1 MKTVSD
7 YQAKGVVFV
16 EGDVVRHSEQ
26 QDMRM
31 AIDGCNR
38 GQCGQSVVE
47 SFAWRTITGA
57 VPQHGLD
64 GNMLVE
70 IAFYNNHRDNGVKQM
85 SVGDIQWGLPTVN
98 KAWRPIAP
106 AQQPEK
112 PVGVLHGKSFVITGT
127 FSGGRDLVKKYIIKY
142 GGKIS
147 GSVNRNNDYLVVGD
161 FALLNN
167 VNVTKVTKARELGIE
182 LITFTGL
189 KELIAHVQ
197 QPVQACCSAC
207 NHEWTTKQVRRH
219 TDDDPCPQCGAYSA
233 QQPLVHVGAELVFDT
248 TDVVIVA
255 ETTVDICIHI
265 VSDDSL
271 LAVPVTQSHRFSPR
285 KPPEQVELEA
295 DLITFLKG
303 IDEGVLIT
311 GAKDVEFL
319 ATEFIKAGYRKG

>member
-1 MKTVSD
+1 MKTVRD
-7 YQAKGVVFV
+7 YRKKGVVFV
-16 EGDVVRHSEQ
+16 DGDVITSSDDPERGL
-26 QDMRM
+26 DWDR
-31 AIDGCNR
+31 CNR
-38 GQCGQSVVE
+38 DITCSDGVVE
-47 SFAWRTITGA
+47 SFAWRNITGA

-85 SVGDIQWGLPTVN
+85 PVGDIQWGLPTVN
-98 KAWRPIAP
+98 KAWRPIA
-106 AQQPEK
+106 
-112 PVGVLHGKSFVITGT
+112 
-127 FSGGRDLVKKYIIKY
+127 
-142 GGKIS
+142 
-147 GSVNRNNDYLVVGD
+147 
-161 FALLNN
+161 
-167 VNVTKVTKARELGIE
+167 
-182 LITFTGL
+182 
-189 KELIAHVQ
+189 
-197 QPVQACCSAC
+197 
-207 NHEWTTKQVRRH
+207 
-219 TDDDPCPQCGAYSA
+219 SA